1 MHDMGSMWER
11 VKSDFSNDLM
21 MYQKEGQAIGAV
33 ALPNLR
39 DTGGLELLLKTL
51 TQVIVRCLSSLDLR

>member
-21 MYQKEGQAIGAV
+21 MYQKGRAGHWCCGSS
-33 ALPNLR
+33 PNFR
-39 DTGGLELLLKTL
+39 DTGGLEPPLKH
-51 TQVIVRCLSSLDLR
+51 